1 MFVKIVCTI
10 GPASEN
16 YETLKAMAEAGMN
29 VARLNFSHGD
39 YEGHEKKLK
48 LVRRVERAVKKPIAS
63 LLDTKG
69 PEIRTGHM
77 QNGEIMLTQ
86 GAKII
91 LVSDDKPFDG
101 TPERIWVNYN
111 LLAQEVT
118 PGQSIFIDDGTLN
131 LEVEKVEG
139 NEVTC
144 KVIVGGP
151 LRNTKGINIPGAEI
165 TLPALSEKDKQD
177 IAWGIQHGMEY
188 LAVSFVKTARDILE
202 VRRLIQDYGSSMK
215 VLAKIETKQAVD
227 NISDIVDVVD
237 GVMVARGDL
246 GVEIATEDVPLVQ
259 KKIIEMCRVRGKVVI
274 VATQMLDSMIRNPRP
289 TRAEA
294 SDVSNAVLDGTDA
307 VMLSGETAS
316 GNYPVQSVATM
327 RRIVDRAERELDL
340 WGNHKNARE
349 NQLDIDPVNGKTGI
363 PVPDAVSGAAV
374 LVAKQV
380 KAPAIL
386 CLSRSGLTAKM
397 ISKHRPECPIIGL
410 SPSQQTWRELAL
422 WWGITPVI
430 LNEMSDINVAA
441 SEAVNICVREKLLPE
456 GELVVITAGVPVGR
470 PGSTNVV
477 EVLTT
482 GQILLSGTPLSN
494 KNAVGKVCIARTPKE
509 AIDKV
514 TPGCV
519 LVVRQLNEEYRPV
532 LDKVGALLFE
542 SGLLF
547 SEGNA
552 LAMEY
557 GLPCIIGVADAF
569 SSLMDDDTVSIDGTR
584 GLVYRGAVRLVV

>member
-10 GPASEN
+10 GPASDN

-39 YEGHEKKLK
+39 YDGHEKKLK
-48 LVRRVERAVKKPIAS
+48 LIRRVERAVKKPIAA

-77 QNGEIMLTQ
+77 QNGEIQLVQ
-86 GAKII
+86 GAKVVI
-91 LVSDDKPFDG
+91 SSCDESFEG
-101 TPERIWVNYN
+101 TAEKFWVNYK
-111 LLAQEVT
+111 LLAQEVK
-118 PGQSIFIDDGTLN
+118 PGQNIYIDDGALN
-131 LEVEKVEG
+131 LEVEKVDG
-139 NEVTC
+139 DDITC

-151 LRNTKGINIPGAEI
+151 LRNTKGINLPGADI

-188 LAVSFVKTARDILE
+188 LAVSFVKTRSDIVE
-202 VRRLIQDYGSSMK
+202 VRRLIQEYGSGMK
-215 VLAKIETKQAVD
+215 ILAKIETRQAVD
-227 NISDIVDVVD
+227 NFAEIVDVVD

-259 KKIIEMCRVRGKVVI
+259 KRIIEMCRVRGKAVI

-316 GNYPVQSVATM
+316 GNYPVQAVATM
-327 RRIVDRAERELDL
+327 RKIVDRAEKELQI
-340 WGNHKNARE
+340 WGNHKNNE
-349 NQLDIDPVNGKTGI
+349 QNPLELEGI

-374 LVAKQV
+374 LIAKQIN
-380 KAPAIL
+380 APAIIS
-386 CLSRSGLTAKM
+386 LSRSGLTAKM
-397 ISKHRPECPIIGL
+397 ISKHRPECPILGL
-410 SPSQQTWRELAL
+410 TPSQQTWRELAL
-422 WWGITPVI
+422 WWGVHPVR
-430 LNEMSDINVAA
+430 LSEMSDINVAA
-441 SEAVNICVREKLLPE
+441 REAVTTCVREKLLPE

-482 GQILLSGTPLSN
+482 GTILLSGTPLSH
-494 KNAVGKVCIARTPKE
+494 KNASGKVCIARTPQE

-514 TPGCV
+514 TPGCI
-519 LVVRQLNEEYRPV
+519 LVVRQLSEEYRPV
-532 LDKVGALLFE
+532 LPKVGAVLFE

-547 SEGNA
+547 SEGNS
-552 LAMEY
+552 LAMDY
-557 GLPCIIGVADAF
+557 NLPCIVGVADAF
-569 SSLMDDDTVSIDGTR
+569 STLMDDDVVSIDGTR
-584 GLVYRGAVRLVV
+584 GLVYRGVVRLVV

>member
-10 GPASEN
+10 GPASDN

-39 YEGHEKKLK
+39 YDGHEKKLK
-48 LVRRVERAVKKPIAS
+48 LIRRVERAVKKPIAA

-77 QNGEIMLTQ
+77 QNGEIQLVQ
-86 GAKII
+86 GAKVVI
-91 LVSDDKPFDG
+91 SSCDESFEG
-101 TPERIWVNYN
+101 TAEKFWVNYK
-111 LLAQEVT
+111 LLAQEVK
-118 PGQSIFIDDGTLN
+118 PGQNIYIDDGALN

-139 NEVTC
+139 DDVTC

-151 LRNTKGINIPGAEI
+151 LRNTKGINLPGADI

-188 LAVSFVKTARDILE
+188 LAVSFVKTRSDIVE
-202 VRRLIQDYGSSMK
+202 VRRLIQEYGSGMK
-215 VLAKIETKQAVD
+215 ILAKIETRQAVD
-227 NISDIVDVVD
+227 NFAEIVDVVD

-259 KKIIEMCRVRGKVVI
+259 KRIIEMCRVRGKAVI

-316 GNYPVQSVATM
+316 GNYPVQAVATM
-327 RRIVDRAERELDL
+327 RKIVDRAEKELQI
-340 WGNHKNARE
+340 WGNHKNNE
-349 NQLDIDPVNGKTGI
+349 QNPLELEGI

-374 LVAKQV
+374 LIAKQIN
-380 KAPAIL
+380 APAIIS
-386 CLSRSGLTAKM
+386 LSRSGLTAKM
-397 ISKHRPECPIIGL
+397 ISKHRPECPILGL
-410 SPSQQTWRELAL
+410 TPSQQTWREMAL
-422 WWGITPVI
+422 WWGVHPVR
-430 LNEMSDINVAA
+430 LSEMSDINVAA
-441 SEAVNICVREKLLPE
+441 REAVTTCVREKLLPE

-482 GQILLSGTPLSN
+482 GTILLSGTPLSH
-494 KNAVGKVCIARTPKE
+494 KNASGKVCIARTPQE

-514 TPGCV
+514 TPGCI
-519 LVVRQLNEEYRPV
+519 LVVRQLSEEYRPV
-532 LDKVGALLFE
+532 LPKVGAVLFE

-547 SEGNA
+547 SEGNS
-552 LAMEY
+552 LAMDY
-557 GLPCIIGVADAF
+557 NLPCIVGVADAF
-569 SSLMDDDTVSIDGTR
+569 STLMDDDVVSIDGTR
-584 GLVYRGAVRLVV
+584 GLVYRGVVRLVV

>member
-10 GPASEN
+10 GPASDN

-39 YEGHEKKLK
+39 YDGHEKKLK
-48 LVRRVERAVKKPIAS
+48 LIRRVERAVKKPIAA

-69 PEIRTGHM
+69 PEIRTGNM
-77 QNGEIMLTQ
+77 QNGEIQLVQ
-86 GAKII
+86 GAKVVI
-91 LVSDDKPFDG
+91 SSCDESFEG
-101 TPERIWVNYN
+101 TAEKFWVNYK
-111 LLAQEVT
+111 LLAQEVK
-118 PGQSIFIDDGTLN
+118 PGQNIYIDDGALN
-131 LEVEKVEG
+131 LEVEKVDG
-139 NEVTC
+139 DDVTC

-151 LRNTKGINIPGAEI
+151 LRNTKGINLPGADI

-188 LAVSFVKTARDILE
+188 LAVSFVKTRSDIVE
-202 VRRLIQDYGSSMK
+202 VRRLIQEYGSSMK
-215 VLAKIETKQAVD
+215 ILAKIETRQAVD
-227 NISDIVDVVD
+227 NFADIVDVVD

-259 KKIIEMCRVRGKVVI
+259 KRIIEMCRVRGKAVI

-316 GNYPVQSVATM
+316 GNYPVQAVATM
-327 RRIVDRAERELDL
+327 RKIVDRAEKELQI
-340 WGNHKNARE
+340 WGNHKNNE
-349 NQLDIDPVNGKTGI
+349 QNPLELEGI

-374 LVAKQV
+374 LIAKQIN
-380 KAPAIL
+380 APAIIS
-386 CLSRSGLTAKM
+386 LSRSGLTAKM
-397 ISKHRPECPIIGL
+397 ISKHRPECPILGL
-410 SPSQQTWRELAL
+410 TPSQQTWRELAL
-422 WWGITPVI
+422 WWGVHPVR
-430 LNEMSDINVAA
+430 LSEMSDINVAA
-441 SEAVNICVREKLLPE
+441 REAVTTCVREKLLPE

-482 GQILLSGTPLSN
+482 GTILLSGTPLSH
-494 KNAVGKVCIARTPKE
+494 KNASGKVCIARTPQE

-514 TPGCV
+514 TPGCI
-519 LVVRQLNEEYRPV
+519 LVVRQLSEEYRPV
-532 LDKVGALLFE
+532 LPKVGAVLFE

-547 SEGNA
+547 SEGNS
-552 LAMEY
+552 LAMDY
-557 GLPCIIGVADAF
+557 NLPCIVGVADAF
-569 SSLMDDDTVSIDGTR
+569 STLMDDDVVSIDGTR
-584 GLVYRGAVRLVV
+584 GLVYRGVVRLVV

>member
-10 GPASEN
+10 GPASDN
-16 YETLKAMAEAGMN
+16 YETLKSMAEAGMN

-48 LVRRVERAVKKPIAS
+48 LIRRVERAVKKPIAA

-77 QNGEIMLTQ
+77 TGGEINLVQ
-86 GAKII
+86 GSKII
-91 LVSDDKPFDG
+91 LSSCDEPFEG
-101 TPERIWVNYN
+101 TPEKIWVNYK

-118 PGQSIFIDDGTLN
+118 KGQSIYIDDGALN
-131 LEVEKVEG
+131 LEVESVQG
-139 NEVTC
+139 DEVSC

-151 LRNTKGINIPGAEI
+151 LRNTKGINLPGADI

-188 LAVSFVKTARDILE
+188 LAVSFVKTRQDILE
-202 VRRLIQDYGSSMK
+202 VRKLIHSYSSGMK
-215 VLAKIETKQAVD
+215 VLAKIETRQAVD
-227 NISDIVDVVD
+227 NISEIVDVVD

-259 KKIIEMCRVRGKVVI
+259 KKIIEMCRVRGKTVI

-316 GNYPVQSVATM
+316 GNYPVQAVATM
-327 RRIVDRAERELDL
+327 RKIVDKAETELQI
-340 WGNHKNARE
+340 WGNHKNNE
-349 NQLDIDPVNGKTGI
+349 QNPLELEGI

-374 LVAKQV
+374 LVAKQI
-380 KAPAIL
+380 KAPAIISL
-386 CLSRSGLTAKM
+386 TRSGLTAKM
-397 ISKHRPECPIIGL
+397 ISKHRPECPILGL
-410 SPSQQTWRELAL
+410 TPSQQTWREMAL
-422 WWGITPVI
+422 WWGVHPVR
-430 LNEMSDINVAA
+430 LSEMSDINVAA
-441 SEAVNICVREKLLPE
+441 SEAVTTCVREKLLPE

-482 GQILLSGTPLSN
+482 GTVLLSGTPLSH
-494 KNAVGKVCIARTPKE
+494 KNVSGKVCIARTPKE
-509 AIDKV
+509 AIDKA
-514 TPGCV
+514 TPGCI
-519 LVVRQLNEEYRPV
+519 LVVRQLSEEYRPV
-532 LDKVGALLFE
+532 LGKIGGLLFE

-547 SEGNA
+547 SEGNS

-557 GLPCIIGVADAF
+557 NLPCIVGVADAF
-569 SSLMDDDTVSIDGTR
+569 STLMDDDVVSLDGTR
-584 GLVYRGAVRLVV
+584 GLVYRGVVRLVV

>member
-10 GPASEN
+10 GPASDN
-16 YETLKAMAEAGMN
+16 LETLKSMAEAGMN

-48 LVRRVERAVKKPIAS
+48 LIRRVERSTKKPLAA

-69 PEIRTGHM
+69 PEIRTGHVKD
-77 QNGEIMLTQ
+77 GEIALTQ

-91 LVSDDKPFDG
+91 LSSCEEAFEG
-101 TPERIWVNYN
+101 TAEKVWVNYR
-111 LLAQEVT
+111 LLAQEVK
-118 PGQSIFIDDGTLN
+118 PGPNIYIDDGTLN
-131 LEVEKVEG
+131 LEVEKIEG
-139 NEVTC
+139 DDVHC
-144 KVIVGGP
+144 KVIVGGA
-151 LRNTKGINIPGAEI
+151 LRNTKGINLPGSDI
-165 TLPALSEKDKQD
+165 TLPALSEKDKED

-188 LAVSFVKTARDILE
+188 LAVSFVKTAQDIKD
-202 VRRLIQDYGSSMK
+202 VRKLIQNYGGTMK
-215 VLAKIETKQAVD
+215 VLAKIETRQAVQ
-227 NISDIVDVVD
+227 NIEEIVDVVD

-246 GVEIATEDVPLVQ
+246 GVEVATEDVPLVQ

-294 SDVSNAVLDGTDA
+294 SDVANAVLDGTDA

-316 GNYPVQSVATM
+316 GNYPVQAVATM
-327 RRIVDRAERELDL
+327 RKIVDRAEKELGL
-340 WGNHKNARE
+340 WGNHKNNE
-349 NQLDIDPVNGKTGI
+349 QNPIELQGI

-374 LVAKQV
+374 LIARQI
-380 KAPAIL
+380 KAPAIIS
-386 CLSRSGLTAKM
+386 LSRSGLTAKM
-397 ISKHRPECPIIGL
+397 ISKHRPECPILGVT
-410 SPSQQTWRELAL
+410 PSQQTWRELAL
-422 WWGITPVI
+422 WWGVQPVR
-430 LNEMSDINVAA
+430 LSEMSDINVAA
-441 SEAVNICVREKLLPE
+441 REAITTCVNQKLLPE

-482 GQILLSGTPLSN
+482 GTILLSGTPLSTR
-494 KNAVGKVCIARTPKE
+494 NAVGKVCIARTPKE

-519 LVVRQLNEEYRPV
+519 LVVRQLNEDYRPV
-532 LDKVGALLFE
+532 LDKVGAVLFE

-547 SEGNA
+547 SEGGA
-552 LAMEY
+552 LAMDY
-557 GLPCIIGVADAF
+557 NLPCIVGVADAF
-569 SSLMDDDTVSIDGTR
+569 STLMDDDVVSIDGTR
-584 GLVYRGAVRLVV
+584 GLVYRGVVRLVV

>member
-10 GPASEN
+10 GPASDN

-39 YEGHEKKLK
+39 YDGHEKKLK
-48 LVRRVERAVKKPIAS
+48 LIRRVERSVKKPIAA

-77 QNGEIMLTQ
+77 QNGEIQLVQ
-86 GAKII
+86 GAKVII
-91 LVSDDKPFDG
+91 SSCDESFEG
-101 TPERIWVNYN
+101 TPEKFWVNYK
-111 LLAQEVT
+111 LLAQEVK
-118 PGQSIFIDDGTLN
+118 PGQNIYIDDGALN
-131 LEVEKVEG
+131 LEVISVEG
-139 NEVTC
+139 DEVTC

-151 LRNTKGINIPGAEI
+151 LRNTKGINLPGADI

-188 LAVSFVKTARDILE
+188 LAVSFVKTRQDIIE
-202 VRRLIQDYGSSMK
+202 VRRLIREYGSGMK
-215 VLAKIETKQAVD
+215 ILAKIETRQAVD
-227 NISDIVDVVD
+227 NFAEIVDVVD

-259 KKIIEMCRVRGKVVI
+259 KRIIEMCRVRGKAVI

-316 GNYPVQSVATM
+316 GNYPVQAVATM
-327 RRIVDRAERELDL
+327 RKIVDRAEKELQI
-340 WGNHKNARE
+340 WGNHKNNE
-349 NQLDIDPVNGKTGI
+349 QNPLELEGI

-374 LVAKQV
+374 LIAKQIN
-380 KAPAIL
+380 APAIIS
-386 CLSRSGLTAKM
+386 LSRSGLTAKM
-397 ISKHRPECPIIGL
+397 ISKHRPECPILGL
-410 SPSQQTWRELAL
+410 TPSQQTWRELAL
-422 WWGITPVI
+422 VWGVHPVR
-430 LNEMSDINVAA
+430 LSEMSDINVAA
-441 SEAVNICVREKLLPE
+441 REAVTTCVREKLLPE
-456 GELVVITAGVPVGR
+456 GELVVITAGIPVGR

-482 GQILLSGTPLSN
+482 GTILLSGTPLSQ
-494 KNAVGKVCIARTPKE
+494 KNASGKVCIARTPQE
-509 AIDKV
+509 AIDKA
-514 TPGCV
+514 TPGCI
-519 LVVRQLNEEYRPV
+519 LVVRQLSEEYRPV
-532 LDKVGALLFE
+532 LPKVGAVLFE

-547 SEGNA
+547 SEGNS
-552 LAMEY
+552 LAMDY
-557 GLPCIIGVADAF
+557 NLPCIVGVADAF
-569 SSLMDDDTVSIDGTR
+569 STLMDDDIVSIDGTR
-584 GLVYRGAVRLVV
+584 GLVYRGVVRLVV

>member
-10 GPASEN
+10 GPASDN

-39 YEGHEKKLK
+39 YDGHEKKLK
-48 LVRRVERAVKKPIAS
+48 LIRRVERSVKKPIAA

-77 QNGEIMLTQ
+77 QNGEIQLVQ
-86 GAKII
+86 GAKVI
-91 LVSDDKPFDG
+91 VSSCDEAFEG
-101 TPERIWVNYN
+101 TPERFWVNYK
-111 LLAQEVT
+111 LLAQEVK
-118 PGQSIFIDDGTLN
+118 PGQNIYIDDGALN

-139 NEVTC
+139 DEVTC
-144 KVIVGGP
+144 KVVVGGP
-151 LRNTKGINIPGAEI
+151 LRNTKGINLPGADI

-188 LAVSFVKTARDILE
+188 LAVSFVKTRSDIIE
-202 VRRLIQDYGSSMK
+202 VRRLVQQYGSGMK
-215 VLAKIETKQAVD
+215 ILAKIETRQAVD
-227 NISDIVDVVD
+227 NFAEIVDVVD

-259 KKIIEMCRVRGKVVI
+259 KRIIEMCRVRGKAVI

-316 GNYPVQSVATM
+316 GNYPVQAVATM
-327 RRIVDRAERELDL
+327 RKIVDRAEKELQI
-340 WGNHKNARE
+340 WGNHKNNE
-349 NQLDIDPVNGKTGI
+349 QNPLELEGI

-374 LVAKQV
+374 LIAKQI
-380 KAPAIL
+380 KAPAIIS
-386 CLSRSGLTAKM
+386 LSRSGLTAKM
-397 ISKHRPECPIIGL
+397 ISKHRPECPILGL
-410 SPSQQTWRELAL
+410 TPSQQTWRELAL
-422 WWGITPVI
+422 WWGVHPVR
-430 LNEMSDINVAA
+430 LSEMSDINVAA
-441 SEAVNICVREKLLPE
+441 REAITTCVREKLLPE

-482 GQILLSGTPLSN
+482 GTILLSGTPLSQ
-494 KNAVGKVCIARTPKE
+494 KNASGKVCIARTPQE
-509 AIDKV
+509 AIDKA
-514 TPGCV
+514 TPGCI
-519 LVVRQLNEEYRPV
+519 LVVRQLSEEYRPV
-532 LDKVGALLFE
+532 LPKVGAVLFE

-547 SEGNA
+547 SEGNS
-552 LAMEY
+552 LAMDY
-557 GLPCIIGVADAF
+557 NLPCIVGVADAF
-569 SSLMDDDTVSIDGTR
+569 STLMDDDIVSIDGTR
-584 GLVYRGAVRLVV
+584 GLVYRGVVRLVV

>member
-10 GPASEN
+10 GPASDN

-48 LVRRVERAVKKPIAS
+48 LIRRVERSTKKPIAA

-69 PEIRTGHM
+69 PEIRTGLM
-77 QNGEIMLTQ
+77 KDGEIMLVQ
-86 GAKII
+86 GAKIT
-91 LVSDDKPFDG
+91 LVSDDNPFEG
-101 TPERIWVNYN
+101 TPDRVWVNYR
-111 LLAQEVT
+111 LLAQEVV
-118 PGQSIFIDDGTLN
+118 PGQSIFIDDGALN
-131 LEVEKVEG
+131 LEVEKVDG
-139 NEVTC
+139 DEVLC

-151 LRNTKGINIPGAEI
+151 LRNTKGINLPGADI
-165 TLPALSEKDKQD
+165 TMPALSDKDKQD

-202 VRRLIQDYGSSMK
+202 VRRLIQEYGSGMK
-215 VLAKIETKQAVD
+215 ILAKIETKQAVD
-227 NISDIVDVVD
+227 NISEIVDVVD

-316 GNYPVQSVATM
+316 GNYPVQAVATM
-327 RRIVDRAERELDL
+327 RRIVDRAERELGL
-340 WGNHKNARE
+340 WGNHKNTE
-349 NQLDIDPVNGKTGI
+349 QNPLELEGI

-374 LVAKQV
+374 LIAKQV
-380 KAPAIL
+380 KAPAII
-386 CLSRSGLTAKM
+386 CLTRSGLTAKM
-397 ISKHRPECPIIGL
+397 ISKHRPECPILGL
-410 SPSQQTWRELAL
+410 TPSQQTWRELAL
-422 WWGITPVI
+422 WWGVTSVR
-430 LNEMSDINVAA
+430 LSEMSDINVAA
-441 SEAVNICVREKLLPE
+441 REAVNICVREKLLPE

-482 GQILLSGTPLSN
+482 GQILLSGTPLSH
-494 KNAVGKVCIARTPKE
+494 KNASGKVCIARTPQE

-514 TPGCV
+514 TPGCI
-519 LVVRQLNEEYRPV
+519 LVVRQLSEGYRPV
-532 LDKVGALLFE
+532 LDKVGAVLFE

-552 LAMEY
+552 LAMDY
-557 GLPCIIGVADAF
+557 GLPCIVGVADAF
-569 SSLMDDDTVSIDGTR
+569 STLMDDDVVSIDGTR
-584 GLVYRGAVRLVV
+584 GLVYRGNVRLVV

>member
-10 GPASEN
+10 GPASDN

-39 YEGHEKKLK
+39 YDGHEKKLK
-48 LVRRVERAVKKPIAS
+48 LIRRVERAVKKPIAA

-77 QNGEIMLTQ
+77 QNGEIQLVQ
-86 GAKII
+86 GAKVVI
-91 LVSDDKPFDG
+91 SSCDESFEG
-101 TPERIWVNYN
+101 TAEKFWVNYK
-111 LLAQEVT
+111 LLAQEVK
-118 PGQSIFIDDGTLN
+118 PGQNIYIDDGALN

-139 NEVTC
+139 DDVTC

-151 LRNTKGINIPGAEI
+151 LRNTKGINLPGADI

-188 LAVSFVKTARDILE
+188 LAVSFVKTRSDIVE
-202 VRRLIQDYGSSMK
+202 VRRLIQEYGSGMK
-215 VLAKIETKQAVD
+215 ILAKIETRQAVD
-227 NISDIVDVVD
+227 NFAEIVDVVD

-259 KKIIEMCRVRGKVVI
+259 KRIIEMCRVRGKAVI

-316 GNYPVQSVATM
+316 GNYPVQAVATM
-327 RRIVDRAERELDL
+327 RKIVDRAEKELQI
-340 WGNHKNARE
+340 WGNHKNNE
-349 NQLDIDPVNGKTGI
+349 QNPLELEGI

-374 LVAKQV
+374 LIAKQIN
-380 KAPAIL
+380 APAIIS
-386 CLSRSGLTAKM
+386 LSRSGLTAKM
-397 ISKHRPECPIIGL
+397 ISKHRPECPILGL
-410 SPSQQTWRELAL
+410 TPSQQTWRELAL
-422 WWGITPVI
+422 WWGVHPVR
-430 LNEMSDINVAA
+430 LSEMSDINVAA
-441 SEAVNICVREKLLPE
+441 REAVTTCVREKLLPE

-482 GQILLSGTPLSN
+482 GTILLSGTPLSH
-494 KNAVGKVCIARTPKE
+494 KNASGKVCIARTPQE

-514 TPGCV
+514 TPGCI
-519 LVVRQLNEEYRPV
+519 LVVRQLSEEYRPV
-532 LDKVGALLFE
+532 LPKVGAVLFE

-547 SEGNA
+547 SEGNS
-552 LAMEY
+552 LAMDY
-557 GLPCIIGVADAF
+557 NLPCIVGVADAF
-569 SSLMDDDTVSIDGTR
+569 STLMDDDVVSIDGTR
-584 GLVYRGAVRLVV
+584 GLVYRGVVRLVV

>member
-10 GPASEN
+10 GPASDN

-39 YEGHEKKLK
+39 YDGHEKKLK
-48 LVRRVERAVKKPIAS
+48 LIRRVERSVKKPIAA

-77 QNGEIMLTQ
+77 KDGEINLIQ
-86 GAKII
+86 GAKVII
-91 LVSDDKPFDG
+91 SSCDEPFEG
-101 TPERIWVNYN
+101 TPEKFWVNYK
-111 LLAQEVT
+111 LLAQEVK
-118 PGQSIFIDDGTLN
+118 PGQNIYIDDGALN
-131 LEVEKVEG
+131 LEVISVEG
-139 NEVTC
+139 DEVTC

-151 LRNTKGINIPGAEI
+151 LRNTKGINLPGADI

-188 LAVSFVKTARDILE
+188 LAVSFVKTRSDIVE
-202 VRRLIQDYGSSMK
+202 VRRLIQEYGSGMK
-215 VLAKIETKQAVD
+215 ILAKIETRQAVD
-227 NISDIVDVVD
+227 NFAEIVDVVD

-259 KKIIEMCRVRGKVVI
+259 KRIIEMCRVRGKAVI

-316 GNYPVQSVATM
+316 GNYPVQAVATM
-327 RRIVDRAERELDL
+327 RKIVDRAEKELQI
-340 WGNHKNARE
+340 WGNHKNNE
-349 NQLDIDPVNGKTGI
+349 QNPLELEGI

-374 LVAKQV
+374 LIAKQIN
-380 KAPAIL
+380 APAIIS
-386 CLSRSGLTAKM
+386 LSRSGLTAKM
-397 ISKHRPECPIIGL
+397 ISKHRPECPILGL
-410 SPSQQTWRELAL
+410 TPSQQTWRELAL
-422 WWGITPVI
+422 VWGVHPVR
-430 LNEMSDINVAA
+430 LSEMSDINVAA
-441 SEAVNICVREKLLPE
+441 REAVTTCVREKLLPE
-456 GELVVITAGVPVGR
+456 GELVVITAGIPVGR

-482 GQILLSGTPLSN
+482 GTILLSGTPLSQ
-494 KNAVGKVCIARTPKE
+494 KNASGKVCIARTPQE
-509 AIDKV
+509 AIDKA
-514 TPGCV
+514 TPGCI
-519 LVVRQLNEEYRPV
+519 LVVRQLSEEYRPV
-532 LDKVGALLFE
+532 LPKVGAVLFE

-547 SEGNA
+547 SEGNS
-552 LAMEY
+552 LAMDY
-557 GLPCIIGVADAF
+557 NLPCIVGVADAF
-569 SSLMDDDTVSIDGTR
+569 STLMDDDIVSIDGTR
-584 GLVYRGAVRLVV
+584 GLVYRGVVRLVV

>member
-10 GPASEN
+10 GPASDN

-39 YEGHEKKLK
+39 YDGHEKKLK
-48 LVRRVERAVKKPIAS
+48 LIRRVERSVKKPIAA

-77 QNGEIMLTQ
+77 KDGEINLAQ
-86 GAKII
+86 GAKVII
-91 LVSDDKPFDG
+91 SSCDEPFEG
-101 TPERIWVNYN
+101 TPEKFWVNYK
-111 LLAQEVT
+111 LLAQEVK
-118 PGQSIFIDDGTLN
+118 PGQNIYIDDGTLN

-139 NEVTC
+139 DEVTC
-144 KVIVGGP
+144 KVIVGGS
-151 LRNTKGINIPGAEI
+151 LRNTKGINLPGSDI

-188 LAVSFVKTARDILE
+188 LAVSFVKTRSDIVE
-202 VRRLIQDYGSSMK
+202 VRRLIQEYGSGMK
-215 VLAKIETKQAVD
+215 ILAKIETRQAVD
-227 NISDIVDVVD
+227 NFAEIVDVVD

-259 KKIIEMCRVRGKVVI
+259 KRIIEMCRVRGKVVI

-316 GNYPVQSVATM
+316 GNYPVQAVATM
-327 RRIVDRAERELDL
+327 RKIVDRAEKELQI
-340 WGNHKNARE
+340 WGNHKNNE
-349 NQLDIDPVNGKTGI
+349 QNPLELEGI

-374 LVAKQV
+374 LIAKQIN
-380 KAPAIL
+380 APAIIS
-386 CLSRSGLTAKM
+386 LSRSGLTAKM
-397 ISKHRPECPIIGL
+397 ISKHRPECPILGL
-410 SPSQQTWRELAL
+410 TPSQQTWRELSL
-422 WWGITPVI
+422 VWGVHPVR
-430 LNEMSDINVAA
+430 LSEMSDINVAA
-441 SEAVNICVREKLLPE
+441 REAVTTCVREKLLPE
-456 GELVVITAGVPVGR
+456 GELVVITAGIPVGR

-482 GQILLSGTPLSN
+482 GTILLSGTPLSQ
-494 KNAVGKVCIARTPKE
+494 KNASGKVCIARTPQE
-509 AIDKV
+509 AIDKA
-514 TPGCV
+514 TPGCI
-519 LVVRQLNEEYRPV
+519 LVVRQLSEEYRPV
-532 LDKVGALLFE
+532 LPKVGAVLFE

-547 SEGNA
+547 SEGNS
-552 LAMEY
+552 LAMDY
-557 GLPCIIGVADAF
+557 NLPCIVGVADAF
-569 SSLMDDDTVSIDGTR
+569 STLMDDDIVSIDGTR
-584 GLVYRGAVRLVV
+584 GLVYRGVVRLVV

>member
-16 YETLKAMAEAGMN
+16 YETLKSMAEAGMN

-48 LVRRVERAVKKPIAS
+48 LVRRVERATKKPIAA

-69 PEIRTGHM
+69 PEIRTGRM
-77 QNGEIMLTQ
+77 QDGEIMLVQ
-86 GAKII
+86 GAKIT
-91 LVSDDKPFDG
+91 LVSCDEPFVG
-101 TPERIWVNYN
+101 TTEKIFVNYK
-111 LLAQEVT
+111 LLSQEVV
-118 PGQSIFIDDGTLN
+118 PGQNIYIDDGTLN

-139 NEVTC
+139 DEVLC
-144 KVIVGGP
+144 KIIVGGP
-151 LRNTKGINIPGAEI
+151 LRDTKGINIPGADI
-165 TLPALSEKDKQD
+165 TLPALSDKDKQD

-188 LAVSFVKTARDILE
+188 IAVSFVKTKQDIVE
-202 VRRLIQDYGSSMK
+202 VRRLIQQYGSTMK
-215 VLAKIETKQAVD
+215 ILAKIETKQAVD
-227 NISDIVDVVD
+227 NIEEIVDVVD

-246 GVEIATEDVPLVQ
+246 GVEIPTQDVPLVQ

-294 SDVSNAVLDGTDA
+294 SDVANAVLDGTDA

-316 GNYPVQSVATM
+316 GKYPVKAVTTM
-327 RRIVDRAERELDL
+327 RSIVDRAEQELGL
-340 WGNHKNARE
+340 WGNHLNEAKKPE
-349 NQLDIDPVNGKTGI
+349 ITEGI
-363 PVPDAVSGAAV
+363 AVPDAVSGAAV
-374 LVAKQV
+374 LIARQV
-380 KAPAIL
+380 KAPAIV

-397 ISKHRPECPIIGL
+397 ISKHRPECPILGVT
-410 SPSQQTWRELAL
+410 PSQQTWRDLAL
-422 WWGITPVI
+422 WWGVQPVR
-430 LNEMSDINVAA
+430 LSEMSDINVAA
-441 SEAVNICVREKLLPE
+441 REAITACVSQGLLPE
-456 GELVVITAGVPVGR
+456 GELAVITAGVPVGR

-482 GQILLSGTPLSN
+482 GTILLSGTSLSH
-494 KNAVGKVCIARTPKE
+494 KNAVGKVCIARTPQE
-509 AIDKV
+509 ALDKA
-514 TPGCV
+514 TPGCI

-532 LDKVGALLFE
+532 LDKVGAVLSE

-552 LAMEY
+552 LAMDY
-557 GLPCIIGVADAF
+557 SLPCIAGVADAF
-569 SSLMDDDTVSIDGTR
+569 STLMDDDVVSIDGTR
-584 GLVYRGAVRLVV
+584 GLVYRGVVRLVV

>member
-10 GPASEN
+10 GPASDN

-48 LVRRVERAVKKPIAS
+48 LIRRVERGVKKPIAA

-77 QNGEIMLTQ
+77 QNGEINLVQ
-86 GAKII
+86 GAEII
-91 LVSDDKPFDG
+91 LVSGDEPFEG
-101 TPERIWVNYN
+101 TPERIYVNYR

-118 PGQSIFIDDGTLN
+118 PGQNIYIDDGALN
-131 LEVEKVEG
+131 LEVIKSEG
-139 NEVTC
+139 DEVHC
-144 KVIVGGP
+144 KIIVGGP
-151 LRNTKGINIPGAEI
+151 LRNTKGINLPGADI
-165 TLPALSEKDKQD
+165 SLPALSDKDRQD

-188 LAVSFVKTARDILE
+188 LAVSFVKTRQDILE
-202 VRRLIQDYGSSMK
+202 VRRLVQSFGGNMK
-215 VLAKIETKQAVD
+215 ILAKIETKQAVD
-227 NISDIVDVVD
+227 NITEIVDAVD

-246 GVEIATEDVPLVQ
+246 GVEIPTEDVPLVQ
-259 KKIIEMCRVRGKVVI
+259 KRIIEMCRVQGKVVI

-294 SDVSNAVLDGTDA
+294 SDVANAVLDGTDA

-327 RRIVDRAERELDL
+327 RHIVDRAEQELGL
-340 WGNHKNARE
+340 WGNHLHSEQRS
-349 NQLDIDPVNGKTGI
+349 PVIHEGI

-374 LVAKQV
+374 LIARQI
-380 KAPAIL
+380 KAPAIIS
-386 CLSRSGLTAKM
+386 LSRSGLTAKM
-397 ISKHRPECPIIGL
+397 ISKHRPECPILGL
-410 SPSQQTWRELAL
+410 TPSQQTWRELAL
-422 WWGITPVI
+422 WWGIHPVR
-430 LNEMSDINVAA
+430 LSEMSDINVAA
-441 SEAVNICVREKLLPE
+441 KEAINTCVSQGLLKE

-482 GQILLSGTPLSN
+482 GTILLSGTPLSH
-494 KNAVGKVCIARTPKE
+494 KNASGKVCIARTPQE
-509 AIDKV
+509 AISKV
-514 TPGCV
+514 TPGCI

-532 LDKVGALLFE
+532 LDKAGAVLFE

-552 LAMEY
+552 LAMDY
-557 GLPCIIGVADAF
+557 NLPCIVGVADAF
-569 SSLMDDDTVSIDGTR
+569 STLMDDDVVSIDGTR
-584 GLVYRGAVRLVV
+584 GLVYRGVVRLVV